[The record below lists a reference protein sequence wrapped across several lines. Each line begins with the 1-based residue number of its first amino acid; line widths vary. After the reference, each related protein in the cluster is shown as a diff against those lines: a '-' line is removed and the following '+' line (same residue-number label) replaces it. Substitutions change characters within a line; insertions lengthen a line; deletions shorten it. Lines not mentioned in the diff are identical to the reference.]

1 MGITRGATI
10 TNTFTVSVDLT
21 TAVAMYITYRQSN
34 QTVLE
39 KSIEDCT
46 ITDKSITVDL
56 TQEDTLKFKQGDVAI
71 QIRARLFD
79 GAALVSEV
87 IQTTASKLLK
97 EGVI

>member
-10 TNTFTVSVDLT
+10 TNTFTCEVDLT
-21 TAVAMYITYRQSN
+21 AAVALYITYKQYGK
-34 QTVLE
+34 TVLE
-39 KSIEDCT
+39 KTLEDCT
-46 ITDKSITVDL
+46 VTPTSIEVDL
-56 TQEDTLKFKQGDVAI
+56 AQEDTTAFGEGAVEI
-71 QIRARLFD
+71 QIRVRLFD